1 VIRLAWSGLRAR
13 RIPTAI
19 VGLGLLTATL
29 GFVVLAG
36 TSRTTSAV
44 LLGDIAAAWDT
55 PYDLLIRP
63 RGSVTGLEAAEG
75 LVRPNFIAGTPGGIS
90 APELDAVRATDG
102 VAIAA
107 PVAVVGFVS
116 WPAGIPVDLSNEVQN
131 PASILRVSVTASGE
145 GNFSTFPSTVAGY
158 LAYASDGQVSA
169 SRTGPS
175 VLETED
181 GKLNCDTSPPL
192 YCFGGATPGAFSVRG
207 LAPGVPGAFVPFD
220 QPIVIAG
227 IDPVAESELLGLDAC
242 VVDGRY
248 LDEKDQPRIEDG
260 QPQIPVLASR
270 TSFIDESLRID
281 VDRSDQWDTLL
292 ALGPGDLSDWARVD
306 TRSANAAQAYE
317 AFLPTLADGS
327 FYDSSPVWSM
337 GDVSFREVGPDH
349 LAAQIVQPDL
359 SIYQTPVVSMTVPP
373 EATDVW
379 LRSVRRHD
387 QVRRSELFSRWRLV
401 GQYDPA
407 CIPGFDPLAGGRLET
422 YSLPAVNL
430 PGGGILGPTRSPGSY
445 VASPP
450 LVLTT
455 LDGAAWFA
463 DPARYQ
469 GAAGGAFISA
479 IRVRVAGTENPG
491 PVSEARLARVAAA
504 IRTATGL
511 EVDIVKGS
519 SPRSIAVDLPAGRY
533 GRPMLTVTEGW
544 SVKGVAIRFVEAVS
558 SQDLLTFVLILLSA
572 GLLVAQTAFLSVR
585 ERRAEFAVLRAL
597 GWPGWRIAMLVE
609 LELLMLGAVVG
620 LVALGAGMLIAA
632 LSGVGVT
639 VIQIVGAVPLA
650 ILVALVGGLAPALS
664 ATRGSPLRT
673 LVPMGAGRLS
683 GRFGSVVALG
693 VWEVVRSRL
702 VEAFIGAVAMAIAS
716 TLVGGLILVAN
727 GFAGQLDTTVL
738 GTYLAFRVQGFHV
751 ILAALALVVGSLA
764 GGVVVL
770 LGYLERQPQLA
781 ALRALGWPARSVAT
795 VVVAN
800 AAIVGLLGATISVP
814 AIWVLSRTLGADPR
828 STILA
833 ISGAIVAL
841 SASSLLAGAGPFVH
855 AYRSNPARVLR
866 GG

>member
-1 VIRLAWSGLRAR
+1 VS
-13 RIPTAI
+13 TAI

-75 LVRPNFIAGTPGGIS
+75 LVRPNFITGTPGGIS
-90 APELDAVRATDG
+90 LAQLDEIRATDG
-102 VAIAA
+102 VAVAA

-116 WPAGIPVDLSNEVQN
+116 WPAGIPVDLSKEVRN
-131 PASILRVSVTASGE
+131 PVSILRVSVTASGE
-145 GNFSTFPSTVAGY
+145 GNLSTYPATVAGY
-158 LAYASDGQVSA
+158 LAYAGDGHVSA
-169 SRTGPS
+169 SGTGPS
-175 VLETED
+175 VLETAA
-181 GKLNCDTSPPL
+181 GKLDCDTSPPL
-192 YCFGGATPGAFSVRG
+192 FCFGGATRDAFTVRG
-207 LAPGVPGAFVPFD
+207 LAPAVPGAFVPFD

-227 IDPVAESELLGLDAC
+227 IDPAAEKELLGLDAC

-248 LDEKDQPRIEDG
+248 LDEQDRPSIEAG

-270 TSFIDESLRID
+270 ASFIDETLRID
-281 VDRSDQWDTLL
+281 IDRSLQWDALL
-292 ALGPGDLSDWARVD
+292 AGGPADISAWSHVG
-306 TRSANAAQAYE
+306 TRTASAAQAYE

-337 GDVSFREVGPDH
+337 GDVSFSQVGPDH
-349 LAAQIVQPDL
+349 LAAQTVQPDL

-379 LRSVRRHD
+379 LRSVQRHD
-387 QVRRSELFSRWRLV
+387 QIQRSELFSRWRLV
-401 GQYDPA
+401 GQYDPQ

-422 YSLPAVNL
+422 YALPAVNL
-430 PGGGILGPTRSPGSY
+430 PGGGTLGPTRSPGSY
-445 VASPP
+445 VGSPP
-450 LVLTT
+450 LMLTT

-469 GAAGGAFISA
+469 GAAGNAFISA
-479 IRVRVAGTENPG
+479 IRVRVAGAEAPG
-491 PVSEARLARVAAA
+491 PASEARLARVAAA
-504 IRTATGL
+504 IRAATDL

-519 SPRSIAVDLPAGRY
+519 SPRSIAVDIPAGRF
-533 GRPMLTVTEGW
+533 GRPTVTVTEGW
-544 SVKGVAIRFVEAVS
+544 SVKGVAIRFVDAVS
-558 SQDLLTFVLILLSA
+558 TQDLVTFLFILVSA

-585 ERRAEFAVLRAL
+585 ERRVDFAVLRAL
-597 GWPGWRIAMLVE
+597 GWPRSRIAILVE
-609 LELLMLGAVVG
+609 LELFMLGAVVG
-620 LVALGAGMLIAA
+620 LGALGAGLLMAA
-632 LSGVGVT
+632 FSGIGVT
-639 VIQIVGAVPLA
+639 IIQIVGAVPLA
-650 ILVALVGGLAPALS
+650 VLVALVGGLAPALS
-664 ATRGSPLRT
+664 ATRGSPLGT
-673 LVPMGAGRLS
+673 IAPVGAGRVR
-683 GRFGSVVALG
+683 GRLGSVAALG
-693 VWEVVRSRL
+693 VWDVVRSRL

-716 TLVGGLILVAN
+716 ILVGGLILIAK

-751 ILAALALVVGSLA
+751 VLAALAVIVGALA

-800 AAIVGLLGATISVP
+800 AAIVGLLGIAVSVP
-814 AIWVLSRTLGADPR
+814 VILVLARILAADPE

-833 ISGAIVAL
+833 ILGATVSISG
-841 SASSLLAGAGPFVH
+841 SSLIAAAGPFVL
-855 AYRSNPARVLR
+855 AYRSNPAKLLR
-866 GG
+866 GT

>member
-1 VIRLAWSGLRAR
+1 MIRLAWSGLRAR
-13 RIPTAI
+13 RVPTAI

-63 RGSVTGLEAAEG
+63 EGSVTGLEATEG
-75 LVRPNFIAGTPGGIS
+75 LVRPNFITGTPGGIS
-90 APELDAVRATDG
+90 MAELDAVRGTAG

-107 PVAVVGFVS
+107 PIAVVGFVT
-116 WPAGIPVDLSNEVQN
+116 WPAGIPMDLSSEVEN
-131 PASILRVSVTASGE
+131 PASILRVSVTATGDS
-145 GNFSTFPSTVAGY
+145 NFSTYPSTVAGY
-158 LAYASDGQVSA
+158 LAYASDGRVSP
-169 SRTGPS
+169 SRTGPGI
-175 VLETED
+175 LETEG
-181 GKLNCDTSPPL
+181 GKLSCDTSPPL

-207 LAPGVPGAFVPFD
+207 LAPGVPGVFIPFD

-227 IDPVAESELLGLDAC
+227 IDPAAENELLGLDAC
-242 VVDGRY
+242 VIDGRY
-248 LDEKDQPRIEDG
+248 LAEEDRPRIEDG

-281 VDRSDQWDTLL
+281 IDRSDQWDALL
-292 ALGPGDLSDWARVD
+292 ALGPGGLSGWARVS
-306 TRSANAAQAYE
+306 TRSANAVQAYE

-327 FYDSSPVWSM
+327 FYDASPVWSM
-337 GDVSFREVGPDH
+337 GDVAFREVGPDH
-349 LAAQIVQPDL
+349 VAAEIVQPDL
-359 SIYQTPVVSMTVPP
+359 SIYQTPVVSMTAPP

-379 LRSVRRHD
+379 FRSVRRHD
-387 QVRRSELFSRWRLV
+387 QVQRSELFSRWRLV

-422 YSLPAVNL
+422 YALPAVNL
-430 PGGGILGPTRSPGSY
+430 PGGGTLGPTRSPGSY

-450 LVLTT
+450 LILTT

-469 GAAGGAFISA
+469 GAAGDAFISA
-479 IRVRVAGTENPG
+479 IRVRVAGAQNPG
-491 PVSEARLARVAAA
+491 PASEARLARAAAA

-519 SPRSIAVDLPAGRY
+519 SPRSIAVDLPEGRF
-533 GRPMLTVTEGW
+533 GRPMMTVTEGW
-544 SVKGVAIRFVEAVS
+544 SVKGVAIRFLEAVS
-558 SQDLLTFVLILLSA
+558 TQDLLTFVLILVSA

-585 ERRAEFAVLRAL
+585 ERRSEFAVLRAL
-597 GWPGWRIAMLVE
+597 GWPAWRIATLVE

-620 LVALGAGMLIAA
+620 LVALGAGLLTAA

-650 ILVALVGGLAPALS
+650 VFVALVGGLAPALS
-664 ATRGSPLRT
+664 ASRGSPLRT
-673 LVPMGAGRLS
+673 LVPPGSGRHGGRL
-683 GRFGSVVALG
+683 GSVVALG

-702 VEAFIGAVAMAIAS
+702 AEAFIGAVAMAVAS
-716 TLVGGLILVAN
+716 ILVGGLVLVAN

-738 GTYLAFRVQGFHV
+738 GAYLAFRVQGFHV
-751 ILAALALVVGSLA
+751 ILAALALVVGALA

-781 ALRALGWPARSVAT
+781 ALRALGWPASSVAT

-800 AAIVGLLGATISVP
+800 AAIVGLLGATVSVP
-814 AIWVLSRTLGADPR
+814 AIWVLSRILGADPR
-828 STILA
+828 STILS
-833 ISGAIVAL
+833 ISGAIVAVA
-841 SASSLLAGAGPFVH
+841 ASSLLAAAGPFVH
-855 AYRSNPARVLR
+855 AYRSNPASALR